1 MAKEQ
6 ELKFPT
12 FECVISNTVE
22 DYDSEVEYFFLI
34 RNYLAADLFE
44 LSLLDKAWASN
55 YRKMLDYLEE
65 LVNSIVD
72 LKSPP
77 SHDFL
82 VELAMGEELEDY
94 ITERLKRSKDPLV
107 AKLIRA
113 STRVREMMYWYVR
126 NGKNA
131 KFASGFNPERF
142 QGLPF
147 LRLVLTYRSI
157 ALSKNNK

>member
-77 SHDFL
+77 SH
-82 VELAMGEELEDY
+82 LEDY